1 MSQRD
6 SGFEETLPLE
16 LKLRV
21 LQAELDR
28 LDSDLK
34 WLATRRLEVQQQ
46 IDAYEKQLSRNHRRQ
61 VLRRVK

>member
-1 MSQRD
+1 MTETKREPD
-6 SGFEETLPLE
+6 ETLPLE

-34 WLATRRLEVQQQ
+34 WLKARKHDVERQITDFQDRLTRTRRRLT
-46 IDAYEKQLSRNHRRQ
+46 
-61 VLRRVK
+61 LRRVK